1 MRATRTA
8 LLALLPQAEA
18 GSASYGLGPVSKT
31 ACLRGHH
38 SKGDT
43 LKGRVGPSLAFVPFQ
58 ALSAWSSPGVLG
70 QLSVLSSHVEL
81 SMGTDAKMQ
90 IRKGELGAEAP
101 LRPQLQ
107 IPNNLRVKNEQNR
120 ALIPTLHL
128 SLCDSFPA

>member
-1 MRATRTA
+1 M
-8 LLALLPQAEA
+8 
-18 GSASYGLGPVSKT
+18 
-31 ACLRGHH
+31 
-38 SKGDT
+38 
-43 LKGRVGPSLAFVPFQ
+43 
-58 ALSAWSSPGVLG
+58 LG
-70 QLSVLSSHVEL
+70 QLSVLSQL
-81 SMGTDAKMQ
+81 PMGTDAKMQ

>member
-1 MRATRTA
+1 M
-8 LLALLPQAEA
+8 
-18 GSASYGLGPVSKT
+18 
-31 ACLRGHH
+31 
-38 SKGDT
+38 
-43 LKGRVGPSLAFVPFQ
+43 AFVPFQ
-58 ALSAWSSPGVLG
+58 SLSAWSSPGTLG

-120 ALIPTLHL
+120 VLIPTLHL
-128 SLCDSFPA
+128 SPCDSFPA